1 MSRKQISIYLD
12 DEVLTRINADKGNLN
27 KRITELIN
35 TGLSFENSNPTDIF
49 IQLLKIAKKLNED
62 RKSGLITFNK
72 SAQETLELY

>member
-12 DEVLTRINADKGNLN
+12 DEILTRINADKGNLN

-72 SAQETLELY
+72 PAQETLELY